1 MQVDRRR
8 FLIGS
13 LGGVLGLAAAQP
25 LAAAAWGQTAGS
37 DLRRIPSS
45 GQTVPAV
52 GLGSWITF
60 NVGDDPLLRDE
71 SVEVMAAFVEEG
83 GGMIDCSPM
92 YGSSQ
97 DTIGYGLER
106 LGRPDSVFS
115 AEKVWTN
122 AAGEGRAQIAETRR
136 KWGLP
141 RFDLLQVHNLV
152 AWEGHLDTLFGMK
165 AAGELG
171 YVGITTSHG
180 RRHDLLE
187 RIMETQP
194 IDFVQ
199 LTYNVLDRDAEDRL
213 LPLAREKGIGVIVN
227 RPFQGGALTRRLRSA
242 PLPEALHEI
251 GAETWAQAILK
262 YILSEPAVTVAIP
275 ATTQVAHLRDNKAAA
290 RGPLP
295 DPALRAQIV
304 EQVRAL

>member
-8 FLIGS
+8 FLLGSAAGS
-13 LGGVLGLAAAQP
+13 LGLTALRP
-25 LAAAAWGQTAGS
+25 LAPARAQSPEAEQ
-37 DLRRIPSS
+37 RRVPSS
-45 GQTVPAV
+45 GQAVPAV

-71 SVEVMAAFVEEG
+71 CVEVMAAFVEEG

-106 LGRPDSVFS
+106 LGRPASVFS

-122 AAGEGRAQIAETRR
+122 SVDDGPTQIAETRR

-152 AWEGHLDTLFGMK
+152 AWEGHLDTLFEMK
-165 AAGELG
+165 AAGNLG

-187 RIMETQP
+187 RIMERQP

-199 LTYNVLDRDAEDRL
+199 LTYNLLDRDAEARL

-227 RPFQGGALTRRLRSA
+227 RPFQGGALTRRLRNA
-242 PLPEALHEI
+242 PLPEALREI
-251 GAETWAQAILK
+251 GVETWAQAILK

-275 ATTQVAHLRDNKAAA
+275 ATTRVAHLRENKAAA

-295 DPALRAQIV
+295 DAALRAQIA

>member
-1 MQVDRRR
+1 MQMDRRR
-8 FLIGS
+8 FLGGCLGGS
-13 LGGVLGLAAAQP
+13 LGGFL
-25 LAAAAWGQTAGS
+25 TARPRAPVRAET
-37 DLRRIPSS
+37 LEAEERRIPSS
-45 GQTVPAV
+45 GQAVPAV

-71 SVEVMAAFVEEG
+71 CVEVMAAFVEEG

-106 LGRPDSVFS
+106 LGRPASVFS

-122 AAGEGRAQIAETRR
+122 SVDDGPTQIAETRR

-152 AWEGHLDTLFGMK
+152 AWEGHLDTLFEMK
-165 AAGELG
+165 AAGDLG

-187 RIMETQP
+187 RIMERQP

-199 LTYNVLDRDAEDRL
+199 LTYNLLDRDAEARL

-227 RPFQGGALTRRLRSA
+227 RPFQGGALTRRLRNA
-242 PLPEALHEI
+242 PLPEALREI
-251 GAETWAQAILK
+251 GVETWAQAILK
-262 YILSEPAVTVAIP
+262 YILFEPAVTVAIP
-275 ATTQVAHLRDNKAAA
+275 ATTRVAHLRENKAAA

-295 DPALRAQIV
+295 DTALRAQIA

>member
-1 MQVDRRR
+1 MQIDRRR
-8 FLIGS
+8 FLGGCLGGS
-13 LGGVLGLAAAQP
+13 LGGFL
-25 LAAAAWGQTAGS
+25 TARPRAPVRAETREAEQ
-37 DLRRIPSS
+37 RRIPSS
-45 GQTVPAV
+45 GQAVPAV

-71 SVEVMAAFVEEG
+71 CVEVMAAFVEEG

-106 LGRPDSVFS
+106 LGRPASVFS
-115 AEKVWTN
+115 AEKVWTSSVDD
-122 AAGEGRAQIAETRR
+122 GPAQIAETRR

-152 AWEGHLDTLFGMK
+152 AWEGHLDTLFEMK
-165 AAGELG
+165 AAGDLG

-187 RIMETQP
+187 RIMERQP

-199 LTYNVLDRDAEDRL
+199 LTYNVLDRDAEARL

-227 RPFQGGALTRRLRSA
+227 RPFQGGALTRRLRNA
-242 PLPEALHEI
+242 PLPEALREI
-251 GAETWAQAILK
+251 GVETWAQAILK
-262 YILSEPAVTVAIP
+262 DILSEPAVTVAIP
-275 ATTQVAHLRDNKAAA
+275 ATTRVAHLRENKAAA

-295 DPALRAQIV
+295 DAALRAQIA